1 MARIR
6 SAMKKDVP
14 LRTPRRKISPLPAS
28 LRIVAPSLSIR
39 LAICL
44 SLNAFLILF
53 FNRNL
58 VPLALSRD
66 LEGLGDLHACQQ
78 DDLAVPQHERN
89 PVAEFAR
96 NFTINQ
102 EILQLF
108 LVAHAEGLETV
119 AFAAVA
125 DDEFR
130 VAARWELELLPVAS
144 GRLPVDPNRF
154 PNLRNVRRIP
164 LPKLD
169 F

>member
-6 SAMKKDVP
+6 SAMKKDGP

-53 FNRNL
+53 FNGNL
-58 VPLALSRD
+58 VHLALSRD

-78 DDLAVPQHERN
+78 DDLAAPQHERN

-119 AFAAVA
+119 AVSSVA
-125 DDEFR
+125 DGEFR
-130 VAARWELELLPVAS
+130 LCVLRQLE
-144 GRLPVDPNRF
+144 DPER
-154 PNLRNVRRIP
+154 
-164 LPKLD
+164 
-169 F
+169 